1 MLLPDSRQRLFY
13 SAPPI
18 PIMKINCTHLR
29 RSSLLAALS
38 LALASTLPAQHQVG
52 FVEKFALA
60 PDRAA
65 VLNELIPGTEE
76 YFFYHALHFQNTGKT
91 KELKDLTSQ
100 WSKRSPLSPLLREI
114 LHRQSLLD
122 YETNPKATLDY
133 LKYVLG
139 VQFNHQQE
147 TLNPKP
153 NLPTQ
158 LDQQLISMA
167 QFVSDAL
174 ANQHN
179 LDAAKVTDLGLEY
192 LLLNKANLSV
202 PQRRVLLSR
211 IHRPDVPNLLDVI
224 LADLGTQESG
234 GFGEFPI
241 HTQLLLEQL
250 QQLRKAK
257 PELAQN
263 QQFVHAWL
271 TRLRPNADI
280 DTERDAKS
288 REAWLDAAWAF
299 VKDLA
304 PTFNS
309 LKAHILY
316 QRLVHDQKLG
326 TFNMERF
333 IEYLKLPR
341 SVYYVNPLYREKNE
355 GIFQYPVD
363 MNADFSQVTSRPIIG
378 NEEPLVRNY
387 LLHFLADAPDYKAF
401 APYVAQ
407 EYLKALFAEAKLTSG
422 TGNAEQWFS
431 LLSPSAVQAL
441 RERVDIEFDPTNPE
455 VIAPDAP
462 VALNAFVKH
471 APKLTMNVY
480 EINTENYYRAHS
492 AQIGTDLNLDGLIAN
507 KQQAFDYADAPVLRV
522 KRNFK
527 LDSIPARRGVW
538 VVDFIGNGKSSRAL
552 IRKGLLN
559 FVTRASSAGTALA
572 VLDEK
577 RQPVVKAY
585 ALLGGQRYVADE
597 HGEIVI
603 PFSNKPGRQ
612 AVTIGDGNGFAQLEN
627 IDLQGEV
634 YALHAG
640 FHAARESLIAGKK
653 ANIAIRPTLTVNGA
667 PVDVN
672 LLEEVKLTIVS
683 KNHDG
688 VASSIVKPDFKL
700 RGDQEA
706 TVEITVPERLASLSL
721 VLEAKV
727 KSLITGAKIPLVAS
741 FSLALNQKDT
751 SEQTSDLFLSRIGSS
766 YSLQELGRT
775 GEPRSERALV
785 VRAWRAEFGQPRL
798 ISLKTDPAGAVQ
810 LGELDGISRIEVW
823 NPNGVT
829 RLWVLPVDR
838 ADAPA
843 NVHIA
848 AGKDV
853 AVPWMEG
860 DAKLVQ
866 PLVSLL
872 EVRHGLFVRDV
883 LSDKTVSV
891 KSGYLIVSNLDPGD
905 YSLRY
910 GQDRRVVNIRVT
922 QGAPASGWL
931 LGEARLLQ
939 SRPSVPLQI
948 IDVAQQKENISISI
962 GNATKDT
969 RVHVLASRFLPGIDA
984 FTALG
989 NAPGLEPLIG
999 QPSRLRSLY
1008 VSGRTLGE
1016 EYRYVLERRT
1026 AKKFPGSMLPRP
1038 GLLLNPW
1045 ALRTTETSIADAM
1058 TGEAF
1063 QRAED
1068 GRAAGMN
1075 AANKKMASP
1084 AIGLAGME
1092 ITNVDFLSEPGLT
1105 AFNLTPDKDGRVTLK
1120 MSDLGDRQ
1128 FIRILAVNR
1137 NSSVVRDL
1145 SLSDAKTKLRDLTLR
1160 NGLDPQGHF
1169 TRQNQVSI
1177 LEKGAPFTIKDAAT
1191 AKFETSES
1199 LGGIFTL
1206 FKTLSNNLTLAEFS
1220 FVLEWPTL
1228 DAAKKRELYS
1238 KYACHELSFFL
1249 QRKDP
1254 AFFKSVIL
1262 PYLSNKKDKTFMDQY
1277 LLGDDLR
1284 SYLRPWDYQRLNTV
1298 ERILL
1303 AQRHKEESA
1312 ATSREVSERKAMQ
1325 PPNVDEM
1332 LLLFDTALQGG
1343 DLAGGAADKLGVG
1356 EELSKGIALRDA
1368 AANKPMSETSTM
1380 LAAPAAPMVSMDGAA
1395 GGRGAALAPAKSK
1408 DGDSRQRSA
1417 LKMELQDAK
1426 APEEKEM
1433 AADEAKPKDKRLE
1446 ALAEDAEKFKASLDG
1461 DINKDS
1467 EARSG
1472 KQQQLYRKLEP
1483 TQEWAENNYYHLP
1496 IEQQLASL
1504 VGVNGFWKDY
1514 AMWDGK
1520 GSFLSKNVGEAAHSF
1535 TEMMLALA
1543 VLELPFPAQSK
1554 VPKAEV
1560 KDLSLTLTPVERMI
1574 LFHREIKPAEIDKE
1588 APRLLV
1594 SQNFYR
1600 QGDRYI
1606 EKDGE
1611 KLDKFVTDEFLT
1623 GIVYGCQIVV
1633 TNPTSSTQKLDLLL
1647 QIPQGAIPV
1656 LGSKAT
1662 DSRPL
1667 RLESYR
1673 THTADYYFYFPRAGK
1688 YAHHPV
1694 HVSKTEKVV
1703 AFAPQFTFNVVNELT
1718 KLDTGS
1724 WDYIS
1729 QFGKAEEVLA
1739 FLDQHNVHQLNLD
1752 RMAWRLRDADFF
1764 KKAVELLAKRHVYH
1778 STTWSY
1784 ALMHNASNALRDYL
1798 LHADGFIAECGPW
1811 LTSKLLTIDPVA
1823 RYRHQHLEYSPLVNA
1838 RAHQL
1843 GAGRSILN
1851 NRFSTQYQSLL
1862 SVLAHRAVLDQED
1875 MLATCYYLF
1884 LQDRVEEALAMFDKV
1899 DAAKVAEHL
1908 QYDYMKAVAA
1918 MYREDTAIARQIA
1931 QRHVKHDVDRW
1942 KEKFVQ
1948 VLAQI
1953 DEMQGKKSADVK
1965 EDDREQKQ
1973 NNLATTEPTLDFTVE
1988 NKEVKLAYHNLKEV
2002 TVNYYPMDLEFLFS
2016 TAPFVGQDTSRFGM
2030 IQPNRS
2036 ERMVLPA
2043 DRETHSFAL
2052 PREYHSSNV
2061 LVEITSAGKTV
2072 ARAYYANELNIQVS
2086 ENYGR
2091 IQVLHAKDA
2100 RPLSKVYVKVFAE
2113 INGKAKF
2120 YKDGYTDLRGKFDYL
2135 SLSTGEIDQATR
2147 FSVLILSE
2155 EFGAAVRELKPPR
2168 Q

>member
-1 MLLPDSRQRLFY
+1 MLSNLPSAVIFY
-13 SAPPI
+13 CTPI
-18 PIMKINCTHLR
+18 ILTMNTTRTQLR
-29 RSSLLAALS
+29 RTSLLAALS
-38 LALASTLPAQHQVG
+38 LALASSLPAQHEIG

-60 PDRAA
+60 PDRAV
-65 VLNELIPGTEE
+65 VLKELIPGTED
-76 YFFYHALHFQNTGKT
+76 YYFYHALHFQNTRKQ
-91 KELKDLTSQ
+91 KELTDIIGQ
-100 WSKRSPLSPLLREI
+100 WAKRNPDSSLLREI
-114 LHRQSLLD
+114 RHRQSLLD
-122 YETNPKATLDY
+122 YDTNPKATLDY
-133 LKYVLG
+133 LKNILG

-167 QFVSDAL
+167 QFVSHAL

-179 LDAAKVTDLGLEY
+179 LDASKVTDLGLEY
-192 LLLNKANLSV
+192 LLVNKSNLTV
-202 PQRRVLLSR
+202 EQRRVLLSR
-211 IHRPDVPNLLDVI
+211 IRRPDVPNLLDVI
-224 LADLGTQESG
+224 LADFGTQESR

-241 HTQLLLEQL
+241 HSQLLLEQL
-250 QQLRKAK
+250 QQLRKVK

-263 QQFVHAWL
+263 PQFVNAWL
-271 TRLRPNADI
+271 TRLRPNADTDI
-280 DTERDAKS
+280 S
-288 REAWLDAAWAF
+288 RNVMAREVWLEAAWTF
-299 VKDLA
+299 VKDLE

-326 TFNMERF
+326 KYSLERF
-333 IEYLKLPR
+333 MEYLKLPR
-341 SVYYVNPLYREKNE
+341 PVYYISPLYREKNE
-355 GIFQYPVD
+355 ALFQFPVD
-363 MNADFSQVTSRPIIG
+363 MNANFTQVTSLPVIG
-378 NEEPLVRNY
+378 NDEPLVRSY

-401 APYVAQ
+401 APYVSQ
-407 EYLKALFAEAKLTSG
+407 EYLKPLLAEAKLTNG
-422 TGNAEQWFS
+422 IGNAEQWFS
-431 LLSPSAVQAL
+431 MLSPSVVQAL
-441 RERVDIEFDPTNPE
+441 RERVDIDFDPTNPE
-455 VIAPDAP
+455 VIAPDA
-462 VALNAFVKH
+462 VVGLDAFVKNVS
-471 APKLTMNVY
+471 KLTINVY
-480 EINTENYYRAHS
+480 EINTENYYRAHN

-507 KQQAFDYADAPVLRV
+507 KQQAFDYSDAPVLRM

-552 IRKGLLN
+552 IRKGQLN

-612 AVTIGDGNGFAQLEN
+612 AVTIGDGNGFARLEN

-700 RGDQEA
+700 RGDQES

-721 VLEAKV
+721 TLEAKV
-727 KSLITGAKIPLVAS
+727 KSLITGAKVPLAAS

-751 SEQTSDLFLSRIGSS
+751 SEQTSDLFLSRIGST

-785 VRAWRAEFGQPRL
+785 VRAWRAEFSEPRT
-798 ISLKTDPAGAVQ
+798 INLKTDPGGTVQ
-810 LGELDGISRIEVW
+810 LGELDGIARIEVR

-829 RLWVLPVDR
+829 RMWNLPVDR

-860 DAKLVQ
+860 DVKPVQ

-891 KSGYLIVSNLDPGD
+891 KSGYLIISNLDPGD
-905 YSLRY
+905 YNLRY

-989 NAPGLEPLIG
+989 DAPGLEPLIG

-1016 EYRYVLERRT
+1016 EYRYVLERRM

-1058 TGEAF
+1058 AGEAYR
-1063 QRAED
+1063 RADD
-1068 GRAAGMN
+1068 GRAAGMDG
-1075 AANKKMASP
+1075 ANKKRMASP
-1084 AIGLAGME
+1084 PGGLAGME
-1092 ITNVDFLSEPGLT
+1092 ITNVDFLAEPGST

-1128 FIRILAVNR
+1128 FVRILAVNG

-1145 SLSDAKTKLRDLTLR
+1145 SLADAKTKLRDLTLR

-1177 LEKGAPFTIKDAAT
+1177 LEKGAPFTMKDAAT

-1206 FKTLSNNLTLAEFS
+1206 FRTLSNNLTLAEFS
-1220 FVLEWPTL
+1220 FVLDWPTL

-1262 PYLSNKKDKTFMDQY
+1262 PYLANKKDKTFMDHY

-1284 SYLRPWDYQRLNTV
+1284 SYLRPWDYQRLNMV

-1312 ATSREVSERKAMQ
+1312 ATGRELSDRKAMQ

-1343 DLAGGAADKLGVG
+1343 DLAGGAADKLGVAG
-1356 EELSKGIALRDA
+1356 ELRDNLIRREISVA
-1368 AANKPMSETSTM
+1368 PGDANKPVSETSAM
-1380 LAAPAAPMVSMDGAA
+1380 LAAPAAPMAAMDGA
-1395 GGRGAALAPAKSK
+1395 GGARFAAPALKSK
-1408 DGDSRQRSA
+1408 NGRA
-1417 LKMELQDAK
+1417 LKMEQDAK
-1426 APEEKEM
+1426 APEEKDM
-1433 AADEAKPKDKRLE
+1433 AADEAKPMDKRLE
-1446 ALAEDAEKFKASLDG
+1446 ELGEDAGKFKEGLDH
-1461 DINKDS
+1461 DINQDR
-1467 EARSG
+1467 EARRG
-1472 KQQQLYRKLEP
+1472 RQQQLYRKLES

-1496 IEQQLASL
+1496 IEQQLADL

-1514 AMWDGK
+1514 ALWDGK
-1520 GSFLSKNVGEAAHSF
+1520 GGFLSKNVGEAAHSF

-1543 VLELPFPAQSK
+1543 VLDLPFPSQSK

-1673 THTADYYFYFPRAGK
+1673 THTADYYFYFPKAGK

-1703 AFAPQFTFNVVNELT
+1703 AFAPPFTFNVVNELT

-1729 QFGKAEEVLA
+1729 QFGKPEDVLA

-1752 RMAWRLRDADFF
+1752 RMAWRLKDADFF
-1764 KKAVELLAKRHVYH
+1764 KKALELLAKRHVYH

-1784 ALMHNASNALRDYL
+1784 ALMHNSSDALRDYL

-1851 NRFSTQYQSLL
+1851 DRFSSQYQSLL
-1862 SVLAHRAVLDQED
+1862 GVLAHRAVLDHED
-1875 MLATCYYLF
+1875 MLTTCYYIF

-1918 MYREDTAIARQIA
+1918 MYREDTATARQIA
-1931 QRHVKHDVDRW
+1931 QTHVKHDVDRW
-1942 KEKFVQ
+1942 KDKFVQ

-1973 NNLATTEPTLDFTVE
+1973 NDLATTEPTLDFTVE

-2036 ERMVLPA
+2036 EHMVLPA

-2091 IQVLHAKDA
+2091 IQVLHAKDS
-2100 RPLSKVYVKVFAE
+2100 RPLSKVYVKVFTE
-2113 INGKAKF
+2113 INGQAKF

-2147 FSVLILSE
+2147 FSVLVLSE